1 VKPPKGVP
9 DVLGRAKG
17 KTPHAVVVVL
27 GWAAVLLIGL
37 LLWFLLPKTGL
48 PGAAGEAVKTGLAIV
63 LLVLL
68 LAPLALGLL
77 GLLAVAV
84 GPIGYLWRRAGVRT
98 GFAFFIGF
106 GLGAL
111 VGSCMVQKGLF

>member
-1 VKPPKGVP
+1 MKPPKGVQ
-9 DVLGRAKG
+9 DVLERAKE
-17 KTPHAVVVVL
+17 KTPHAVVVAL
-27 GWAAVLLIGL
+27 GWAAVLLVGL
-37 LLWFLLPKTGL
+37 LLWFLLPQTGL
-48 PGAAGEAVKTGLAIV
+48 PEAAGKAVKTGLAIV
-63 LLVLL
+63 LLILL